1 MRWLLS
7 ILAAAVLCPPL
18 TLHAADEAL
27 PRYDLRVGRKLT
39 YAVSSEMKGD
49 PRASMGTHSNAGTF
63 IVTVLRENPDGSRR
77 VTLRSATTFTMT
89 NQGQAHAQPER
100 VIVAYA
106 DVFPDGRITP
116 NPTINMAIEPRNVLP
131 LLPADVGQIAKG
143 WAHKNDATMEQTNYT
158 ADAKAAAGAGA
169 GDAGAFVFIGEQ
181 AGIMNKIYDMT
192 SHSTFHFDRSKGCVT
207 SVKTFLRQGYGIQMS
222 GMGKTTLQADETVPP
237 AELSALAADFDVVI
251 SARQEYQAVFQE
263 LSRTPDKAQELLD
276 AAKARIVAHRA
287 AAKTDAG
294 RNEFDTMLKEHDK
307 SAKYASDEAERIKDV
322 INKPAAGWT
331 STDIDGRPTA
341 LVDYRGKVVVM
352 DFWYR
357 GCGWCIYAMPQVM
370 QLGNDYAGKP
380 VAVLG
385 MNTDQKESD
394 ARFVIDALGLKYP
407 TIKAEQIPMKYGVQA
422 FPTLIVVDK
431 EGIVRDIH
439 RGYST
444 TLREDVAKKIDEL
457 LKEPAK
463 AGG

>member
-7 ILAAAVLCPPL
+7 ILVAAVLCSPL
-18 TLHAADEAL
+18 SLLAADEVL

-49 PRASMGTHSNAGTF
+49 PRAGMGTHSNAGTF

-77 VTLRSATTFTMT
+77 VTLRSAATFTMT

-106 DVFPDGRITP
+106 DVFPDGRIAP
-116 NPTINMAIEPRNVLP
+116 NATINMSIDPRNVLP
-131 LLPADVGQIAKG
+131 LLPADVAQIPKG
-143 WAHKNDATMEQTNYT
+143 WSHKNDATLEQTNYT
-158 ADAKAAAGAGA
+158 AAGANTAAGAGE
-169 GDAGAFVFIGEQ
+169 AGAFVFIGEQ
-181 AGIMNKIYDMT
+181 AGVMNKIYDMT
-192 SHSTFHFDRSKGCVT
+192 SHSTFHLDRSKGCVT

-222 GMGKTTLQADETVPP
+222 GMGKTALQADETVPP
-237 AELSALAADFDVVI
+237 AELAALAADFDAVI
-251 SARQEYQAVFQE
+251 AARQEYQAVYQE
-263 LSRTPDKAQELLD
+263 LSRTPDNAQELMD
-276 AAKARIVAHRA
+276 AAKARVVAHRA

-294 RNEFDTMLKEHDK
+294 RNEFDTMLKEHDQ
-307 SAKYASDEAERIKDV
+307 SAKYALDEADRIKDV

-370 QLGNDYAGKP
+370 QLANDYAGKP
-380 VAVLG
+380 VVVLG

-394 ARFVIDALGLKYP
+394 ARFVMDALGLKHP

-422 FPTLIVVDK
+422 FPTLIIVDK

-439 RGYST
+439 RGYSP

-457 LKEPAK
+457 LKGPAK

>member
-7 ILAAAVLCPPL
+7 ILVAAVLSSPL
-18 TLHAADEAL
+18 TLLAAEETL
-27 PRYDLRVGRKLT
+27 PRYELRVGRKLT

-49 PRASMGTHSNAGTF
+49 PRAGMGTHSNAGTF
-63 IVTVLRENPDGSRR
+63 IITALRENPDGSRR

-131 LLPADVGQIAKG
+131 LLPADGAQIAKG

-158 ADAKAAAGAGA
+158 ADPKAAAGA
-169 GDAGAFVFIGEQ
+169 GDAGAFVFVGEQ
-181 AGIMNKIYDMT
+181 AGVMNKIYDMT
-192 SHSTFHFDRSKGCVT
+192 SHSTFHFDRSKGCVA

-222 GMGKTTLQADETVPP
+222 GMGKTTLQADETVPA
-237 AELSALAADFDVVI
+237 AELAALAADFDVVI
-251 SARQEYQAVFQE
+251 AARKEYQDVYEE
-263 LSRTPDKAQELLD
+263 LSRTPDKSQELLD
-276 AAKARIVAHRA
+276 AAKARIVAQRA

-294 RNEFDTMLKEHDK
+294 RNEFDTLLKDHDQ
-307 SAKYASDEAERIKDV
+307 SAKYALGEAERVKDV
-322 INKPAAGWT
+322 INKPAPGWT
-331 STDIDGRPTA
+331 STDMDGRPTA

-370 QLGNDYAGKP
+370 QLANDYAGKP
-380 VAVLG
+380 VVVLG

-407 TIKAEQIPMKYGVQA
+407 TIKAEQIPTKYGVQA
-422 FPTLIVVDK
+422 FPTLIIVDK

-439 RGYST
+439 RGYSP
-444 TLREDVAKKIDEL
+444 TLREDVAKKVDEL
-457 LKEPAK
+457 LKELPK
-463 AGG
+463 AGGE

>member
-7 ILAAAVLCPPL
+7 ILVAALLCSPL
-18 TLHAADEAL
+18 TLLAADETL

-49 PRASMGTHSNAGTF
+49 PRGGMGTHSNAGTF
-63 IVTVLRENPDGSRR
+63 TVTVLRENPDGSRR

-89 NQGQAHAQPER
+89 NQGQPHAQPER

-106 DVFPDGRITP
+106 DVSLDGRIAP
-116 NPTINMAIEPRNVLP
+116 NPTINMAIDPRSVLP
-131 LLPADVGQIAKG
+131 LLPADAAQIPKG
-143 WAHKNDATMEQTNYT
+143 WSHKNDATMEQTNYT
-158 ADAKAAAGAGA
+158 ADAKPVADT

-192 SHSTFHFDRSKGCVT
+192 SHSTFHFDRTKGCLAG
-207 SVKTFLRQGYGIQMS
+207 VKTFLRQGYGFQMS

-237 AELSALAADFDVVI
+237 AELAELAADFDVVI
-251 SARQEYQAVFQE
+251 AARQEYQAVFQE

-287 AAKTDAG
+287 AATTDAG
-294 RNEFDTMLKEHDK
+294 RSEFDTLLKDHDQ
-307 SAKYASDEAERIKDV
+307 SAKYALDEAERAKDV

-370 QLGNDYAGKP
+370 QLATDYAGKP
-380 VAVLG
+380 VVVLG

-394 ARFVIDALGLKYP
+394 ARFVIDALELKYP
-407 TIKAEQIPMKYGVQA
+407 TIKAEQIPMKYGVQG
-422 FPTLIVVDK
+422 FPTLIIVDK

-439 RGYST
+439 RGYSP
-444 TLREDVAKKIDEL
+444 TLRQDVAKKIDEL

-463 AGG
+463 VGGE

>member
-7 ILAAAVLCPPL
+7 ILVAAVLCSPL
-18 TLHAADEAL
+18 SLLAADEVL

-49 PRASMGTHSNAGTF
+49 PRRGMGTHSNAGTF

-131 LLPADVGQIAKG
+131 LLPADGAQIPKG
-143 WAHKNDATMEQTNYT
+143 WSHKNDATLEQTNYT
-158 ADAKAAAGAGA
+158 AAGANAAAGA

-181 AGIMNKIYDMT
+181 AGVMNRIYDMT
-192 SHSTFHFDRSKGCVT
+192 SHSTFHFDRAKGCVA

-237 AELSALAADFDVVI
+237 SELAALASDFDVVI
-251 SARQEYQAVFQE
+251 TARQEYRAVYEE

-287 AAKTDAG
+287 AARTDAA
-294 RNEFDTMLKEHDK
+294 RNEFDIMLKDHDQ
-307 SAKYASDEAERIKDV
+307 SAKYALDEAERIKEV

-357 GCGWCIYAMPQVM
+357 GCGWCIYAMPQVL
-370 QLGNDYAGKP
+370 QLAKDYAGKP
-380 VAVLG
+380 VVVLG

-407 TIKAEQIPMKYGVQA
+407 TIKAEQIPQKYGVQA
-422 FPTLIVVDK
+422 FPTLIIVDQ

-439 RGYST
+439 RGYSP